1 MVMSEAAGAVRPR
14 IVSIG
19 TANPPRRYTQR
30 EILDRLPAAH
40 PKIER
45 IFMNSHIDTRHL
57 YLPDM
62 DREDYEEES
71 NQALLDRHLRGALEI
86 GPQAIERCL
95 KPMGLTVEDI
105 DFLAC
110 ISSTG
115 YLCPGITAHL
125 IKAMGFRPDV
135 HRVDILGM
143 GCNAGMNGLNTVA
156 SFSRANPGKL
166 ALMVCVEV
174 CSAAY
179 VVNDDLVTGVVNALF
194 GDGCAAVLLT
204 AGEAATPTPG
214 PQIHGFVSHIVTDGI
229 HTMRFDL
236 DGTKLSFFLDKNIPY
251 VIGANVRIP
260 VGTLLNRFGLKKR
273 HIKHWVV
280 HSGGKKVIDSIKY
293 NLDLTSHDMR
303 HTESVLRNYGNLS
316 SGAFL
321 FSYKALAEEG
331 VAEPGDWGV
340 AIAMGPGASIE
351 TALLRW

>member
-1 MVMSEAAGAVRPR
+1 MHAEAVEVAKPR
-14 IVSIG
+14 ILSIG
-19 TANPPRRYTQR
+19 TANPPDRYTQR
-30 EILDRLPAAH
+30 EILDRMPAAH
-40 PKIER
+40 PKIEQ
-45 IFMNSHIDTRHL
+45 IFLNSHIDTRHL

-62 DREDYEEES
+62 SKADYIEES
-71 NQALLDRHLRGALEI
+71 NQTLLNRHRNGALEI

-95 KPMGLTVEDI
+95 EPMGLAVEDI
-105 DFLAC
+105 DFLVC

-125 IKAMGFRPDV
+125 IRKMGFRPDV

-156 SFSRANPGKL
+156 SFCRANPGKL

-179 VVNDDLVTGVVNALF
+179 VVNADLVTGVVNALF

-204 AGEAATPTPG
+204 AGEDGNSEAG
-214 PQIHGFVSHIVTDGI
+214 PQIHGFVSHIITDGI
-229 HTMRFDL
+229 DTMRFDL
-236 DGTKLSFFLDKNIPY
+236 DGAKLSFFLDKNIPY
-251 VIGANVRIP
+251 VIGGNIRIP
-260 VGTLLNRFGLKKR
+260 VEALLKRHGLKKR
-273 HIKHWVV
+273 QIKHWVV

-293 NLDLTSHDMR
+293 NLDLTSHDLR
-303 HTESVLRNYGNLS
+303 HTETVLRDYGNLS

-321 FSYKALAEEG
+321 FSFKSLADEG
-331 VAEPGDWGV
+331 TPKPGDWGV